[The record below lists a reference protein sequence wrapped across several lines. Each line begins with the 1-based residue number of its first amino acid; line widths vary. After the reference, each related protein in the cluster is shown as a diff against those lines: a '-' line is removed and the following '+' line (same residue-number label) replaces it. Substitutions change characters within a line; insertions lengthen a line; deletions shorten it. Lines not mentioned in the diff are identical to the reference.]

1 MRPRAP
7 WDVKNKGEINTF
19 FKHYLLS
26 TQKFLQEFSMGK
38 GLCKELWGLRSWPSS
53 SAQPGQDWGQTSQTR
68 PWPLFPCRLLQTSSW
83 ESPSDRSRQQRSWR
97 APCIF
102 VQSIFDGYSLGSG
115 GRNRRLAPVRERLQY
130 FGHVRLGDQHI
141 SKYIPYAFDYVPL
154 QCFTFPRSSS
164 VGSFPLMMVGELGA
178 NLVYL

>member
-1 MRPRAP
+1 
-7 WDVKNKGEINTF
+7 
-19 FKHYLLS
+19 
-26 TQKFLQEFSMGK
+26 MGRE
-38 GLCKELWGLRSWPSS
+38 LCKELWGLRSWPSS
-53 SAQPGQDWGQTSQTR
+53 FPQPGQDWGQTSQTR

-102 VQSIFDGYSLGSG
+102 VQWIFDGYSLGSG

-141 SKYIPYAFDYVPL
+141 SGYIPSYTFDFLKGDKRFCHYPQRYITL
-154 QCFTFPRSSS
+154 SPRDHKNGSSLTKS
-164 VGSFPLMMVGELGA
+164 
-178 NLVYL
+178 NTN